1 MNFDNIRG
9 FILMTGDFGATWT
22 RKDFPNEDYKNIIS
36 INDSVWVLLGNTRPH
51 SYDIWGQ
58 SIERRTTDMG
68 RSWSFSPVFG
78 SDTIQFQHF
87 YSSAYIPHLNTIIGA
102 TVQGMYKSTDQGKS
116 FPRLSS
122 DRDVQI
128 QFITVDKNP
137 ASNSSQT
144 IICPSFG
151 LDYLISQDGG
161 TSWTRKKL
169 PGYLMVTMRDVRV
182 AGGKM
187 YQIVYNY
194 SGGGYTQL
202 MRSTDFG
209 DTWGQLNVF
218 SYGAMRGLAVSG
230 PDTLALQAY
239 PNMVMSVDGGNT
251 WNQGPMSPDF
261 WVNESQVVGG
271 RKIIA
276 AGGFY
281 DSSATKGMIFVSTDA
296 GSDWRI
302 QDFPAELQQ
311 IDMVSSMTG
320 FALGSDSKLYR
331 TTDGGKSWNVAI
343 TGITAFAFFDSR
355 RGMASNL
362 QLTTDGGATWSSN
375 TLSPPFYL
383 GSLTGMEFNAK
394 GDLFLAGS
402 GSLIKYPNAISLFP
416 GSSSTVQDSA
426 DSRAIILNQNSPNPF
441 NPTTVISF
449 NLPTTQIVQIKVYDV
464 LGREVGTLVDETL
477 KAGSH
482 SVIFEG
488 GRLASGVYFYRLTA
502 GNFSAIKKM
511 LLLK

>member
-1 MNFDNIRG
+1 MNFDSIRG

-68 RSWSFSPVFG
+68 RSWFFSPVFG

-87 YSSAYIPHLNTIIGA
+87 YSSAYIPKLNTIMAA

-144 IICPSFG
+144 VICPSFG

-169 PGYLMVTMRDVRV
+169 PGYLMVTMRDVKV

-187 YQIVYNY
+187 YQIVYSY

-202 MRSTDFG
+202 ERSTDFG

-230 PDTLALQAY
+230 PDTLAMQAY
-239 PNMVMSVDGGNT
+239 PGIAMSVDGGNN
-251 WNQGPMSPDF
+251 WSQGPMSPDF
-261 WVNESQVVGG
+261 WVNEAQIGEG
-271 RKIIA
+271 RKIFA

-281 DSSATKGMIFVSTDA
+281 DSAATKGMIYVSTDA

-355 RGMASNL
+355 RGIASNL
-362 QLTTDGGATWSSN
+362 QLTTDGGATWSSS
-375 TLSPPFYL
+375 TLSPPVYL

-402 GSLIKYPNAISLFP
+402 GSLIKYPDAISLFP
-416 GSSSTVQDSA
+416 GSSSTAQDNL
-426 DSRAIILNQNSPNPF
+426 DSHAIILNQNSPNPF
-441 NPTTVISF
+441 NPSTVISYQ
-449 NLPTTQIVQIKVYDV
+449 LPTNTLVTLKVYDE
-464 LGREVGTLVDETL
+464 LGRLVKTLVEDRQT
-477 KAGSH
+477 AGNH
-482 SVIFEG
+482 SVTFNASS
-488 GRLASGVYFYRLTA
+488 LSSGVYFYRLSA
-502 GNFSAIKKM
+502 GSYVSTKKLMLIK
-511 LLLK
+511 